1 MRLGR
6 SRITNKENETLSKVI
21 VVTSGKGGVG
31 KTTTSAAFST
41 GLALRGY
48 KTVVLDFDVGLRN
61 LDLIMGCER
70 RVVYDL
76 LNVIHGEGSLNQ
88 ALIRDK
94 RVENLYI
101 LPASQTRDKDA
112 LTLDGVGRVI
122 DELKERFDYII
133 CDSPAGIEKGAITA
147 MYYADHALVVTN
159 PEVSSVRDSD
169 RIIGMLG
176 SKTRRAEL
184 DLEPVKE
191 HLVLSRY
198 DPVRVNKGEMLSV
211 SDVQEILAIP
221 FLGVIPESK
230 SVLVA
235 SNSGIP
241 VTLDP
246 ESDAGKAYLDV
257 VDRFLGEELPHRFM
271 EAPKRNFISRLFG
284 GGL

>member
-1 MRLGR
+1 MA
-6 SRITNKENETLSKVI
+6 KVV

-31 KTTTSAAFST
+31 KTTTSAAFSA

-88 ALIRDK
+88 ALIKDK
-94 RVENLYI
+94 RVENLFI

-112 LTLDGVGRVI
+112 LTLDGVERVI
-122 DELKERFDYII
+122 GELKERFDYII

-147 MYYADHALVVTN
+147 MYFADEALVVTN

-176 SKTRRAEL
+176 RKTRRAEAN
-184 DLEPVKE
+184 LEPVKE
-191 HLVLSRY
+191 HLVVTRY
-198 DPVRVNKGEMLSV
+198 DPARVNRGDMLSV

-235 SNSGIP
+235 SS
-241 VTLDP
+241 
-246 ESDAGKAYLDV
+246 
-257 VDRFLGEELPHRFM
+257 
-271 EAPKRNFISRLFG
+271 
-284 GGL
+284 

>member
-1 MRLGR
+1 LA
-6 SRITNKENETLSKVI
+6 KVV

-31 KTTTSAAFST
+31 KTTTSAAFSA

-88 ALIRDK
+88 ALIKDK
-94 RVENLYI
+94 RVENLSI

-112 LTLDGVGRVI
+112 LTLDGVERVI
-122 DELKERFDYII
+122 GELRERFDYIV

-147 MYYADHALVVTN
+147 MYFADEALVVTN

-176 SKTRRAEL
+176 SKTRRAEQN
-184 DLEPVKE
+184 LEPGKE
-191 HLVLSRY
+191 HLVVTRY
-198 DPVRVNKGEMLSV
+198 DPSRVERGDMLSV
-211 SDVQEILAIP
+211 ADVQEILAIP

-235 SNSGIP
+235 SNSGVP
-241 VTLDP
+241 VTL
-246 ESDAGKAYLDV
+246 EKQSDAGEAYFDV
-257 VDRFLGEELPHRFM
+257 VDRFLGQERPFRFM
-271 EAPKRNFISRLFG
+271 DAPKRGLFSRLFG
-284 GGL
+284 T